1 MTKLS
6 LREAAKTFDVS
17 RPTLTKALKIGKI
30 SGEQEASG
38 GWKVDYSELARVY
51 QTRLTDAPKS
61 GKEELVNITS
71 MNTPLTGEVERLK
84 AALLL
89 SETRAEAAERLAQER
104 AERIED
110 LRRMLP
116 SPEAS
121 LQPRR
126 NGWWPWAKSK

>member
-30 SGEQEASG
+30 SGEQDATG

-51 QTRLTDAPKS
+51 QIRLKNTVNTGED
-61 GKEELVNITS
+61 ELVNITGT
-71 MNTPLTGEVERLK
+71 NTSFAGEVERLK

-89 SETRAEAAERLAQER
+89 AETRAEAAERLAQER

-116 SPEAS
+116 GPKSALPS
-121 LQPRR
+121 QRR
-126 NGWWPWAKSK
+126 GWWPWNRT

>member
-30 SGEQEASG
+30 SGEQNPTG

-51 QTRLTDAPKS
+51 QTRLPETVKS
-61 GKEELVNITS
+61 GKEKPVNFTEE
-71 MNTPLTGEVERLK
+71 NTPFTGEIERLK

-89 SETRAEAAERLAQER
+89 AETRAEAAERLAQER

-110 LRRMLP
+110 LRRILPAPKSASP
-116 SPEAS
+116 SPIK
-121 LQPRR
+121 RR
-126 NGWWPWAKSK
+126 TWWPF

>member
-30 SGEQEASG
+30 SGEQDATG

-51 QTRLTDAPKS
+51 QTRLSSAANS
-61 GKEELVNITS
+61 GKEEPANFTGV
-71 MNTPLTGEVERLK
+71 NTPIAGEVERLK

-89 SETRAEAAERLAQER
+89 AETRAEAAEKLAQER

-110 LRRMLP
+110 LRRILP
-116 SPEAS
+116 NPVAT
-121 LQPRR
+121 LQYNRR
-126 NGWWPWAKSK
+126 RWWPFS

>member
-1 MTKLS
+1 MKLS

-17 RPTLTKALKIGKI
+17 RPTLTKALKTGKI
-30 SGEQEASG
+30 SGEQDTAG

-51 QTRLTDAPKS
+51 QTRFTDTGKS
-61 GKEELVNITS
+61 GKEELVNLTTA
-71 MNTPLTGEVERLK
+71 NTPFTGEVERLK

-89 SETRAEAAERLAQER
+89 AETRAEAAERLSQER

-116 SPEAS
+116 SPEAAPTS
-121 LQPRR
+121 RIKRR
-126 NGWWPWAKSK
+126 TWWPF

>member
-6 LREAAKTFDVS
+6 LREAAKTFNVS

-30 SGEQEASG
+30 SGEQDAAG

-51 QTRLTDAPKS
+51 QTRLTDMANS
-61 GKEELVNITS
+61 GKEYQANFTNV
-71 MNTPLTGEVERLK
+71 NTPLAGEVEKLK
-84 AALLL
+84 TALLL
-89 SETRAEAAERLAQER
+89 AETRAEAAEKLAHER

-116 SPEAS
+116 NSDVKKHT
-121 LQPRR
+121 QRR
-126 NGWWPWAKSK
+126 GWWPW

>member
-30 SGEQEASG
+30 SGEQDATG

-51 QTRLTDAPKS
+51 QVRLTNT
-61 GKEELVNITS
+61 VNTGEDEPVNVAGTDTS
-71 MNTPLTGEVERLK
+71 FTGEVERLK

-89 SETRAEAAERLAQER
+89 AETRAEAAERLAQER

-116 SPEAS
+116 SPKGALRS
-121 LQPRR
+121 QRR
-126 NGWWPWAKSK
+126 EWWPWNRTR

>member
-17 RPTLTKALKIGKI
+17 RPTLTKALKMGKI
-30 SGEQEASG
+30 SGDQDAAG

-51 QTRLTDAPKS
+51 QTRIPNTVVLGKAEAVNFTD
-61 GKEELVNITS
+61 E
-71 MNTPLTGEVERLK
+71 NTPFTGEIERLK
-84 AALLL
+84 AALSL
-89 SETRAEAAERLAQER
+89 SEARAEAAERLAQER

-116 SPEAS
+116 APAPAPEI
-121 LQPRR
+121 QRR
-126 NGWWPWAKSK
+126 KWWNLI

>member
-30 SGEQEASG
+30 SGEQDATG
-38 GWKVDYSELARVY
+38 GWKVEYSELARVY
-51 QTRLTDAPKS
+51 QVRLTNT
-61 GKEELVNITS
+61 VNTGEDEPVNVAG
-71 MNTPLTGEVERLK
+71 MNTSFTGEVERLK

-89 SETRAEAAERLAQER
+89 AETRAEAAERLAQER

-116 SPEAS
+116 SPKGALRS
-121 LQPRR
+121 QRR
-126 NGWWPWAKSK
+126 GWWPWNRTR